1 MQNPDT
7 ELELQRVND
16 EVDELE
22 NSPIYDQAT
31 KQAAKFMR
39 RNRREWKRLHQHA
52 ENALWEGNKEQYA
65 YAIKKMRD
73 MLKQPYN
80 DALIET
86 MWISSKRALTDLVEQ
101 HRTKKAS

>member
-7 ELELQRVND
+7 ELQLQRVNE

-52 ENALWEGNKEQYA
+52 ETALWEGNKEQYC

-86 MWISSKRALTDLVEQ
+86 LWVSNKQALSDLV
-101 HRTKKAS
+101 RDARAKLAS